1 MQTNDKP
8 SSTNHNEIQF
18 SSIPVHSTA
27 TLVKACVAASAIAA
41 LVLVTAI
48 LPAEYNID
56 PTGIGK
62 ALGLTEISQAALSNE
77 VPAVELQAPD
87 NSASSVKSGDS
98 VFVFGQARP
107 VTSKEIANA
116 PSVARIAKSRQT
128 SGVRSDTVK
137 INIPAGKGLEYK
149 LLMDEFVH
157 LEYEWST
164 GGKALYFDF
173 HGEPKG
179 DTTGYFESF
188 SITTADKMKGSLT
201 TPFAGA
207 HGWYWKNNTDSPII
221 VTLSTTGDYTIKG

>member
-1 MQTNDKP
+1 MKTKEGL
-8 SSTNHNEIQF
+8 SSKNHNETSF
-18 SSIPVHSTA
+18 NSIPVHSTV
-27 TLVKACVAASAIAA
+27 TLIKASVVASVIAA
-41 LVLVTAI
+41 FVLVTAI

-62 ALGLTEISQAALSNE
+62 ALGLTEISQAASNGGTK
-77 VPAVELQAPD
+77 AVEIEAPD
-87 NSASSVKSGDS
+87 NGASSAKSS
-98 VFVFGQARP
+98 ETIFVFGQTGP
-107 VTSKEIANA
+107 VMTEQMANA
-116 PSVARIAKSRQT
+116 PSVAEIAQARQT
-128 SGVRSDTVK
+128 PGVRSDTVK

-164 GGKALYFDF
+164 DGAELYFDF

-188 SITTADKMKGSLT
+188 SITTSDKMKGSLT

-207 HGWYWKNNTDSPII
+207 HGWYWKNKTNSPIT
-221 VTLSTTGDYTIKG
+221 VTLSTTGDYSIKG

>member
-1 MQTNDKP
+1 MKNNDKT
-8 SSTNHNEIQF
+8 SSTNHNETLF
-18 SSIPVHSTA
+18 NSIPVHSIA
-27 TLVKACVAASAIAA
+27 TLVKASVAASAIAA
-41 LVLVTAI
+41 VILVTAI

-62 ALGLTEISQAALSNE
+62 ALGLTQIAEAAS
-77 VPAVELQAPD
+77 VTPDIAV
-87 NSASSVKSGDS
+87 SGS
-98 VFVFGQARP
+98 ETVFAFGQATP
-107 VTSKEIANA
+107 VTSKEMANA
-116 PSVARIAKSRQT
+116 PSIALIAQARQT
-128 SGVRSDTVK
+128 PGVRSDTVK

-164 GGKALYFDF
+164 GGEELYFDF

-188 SITTADKMKGSLT
+188 SITTSDKMKGSLT

-207 HGWYWKNNTDSPII
+207 HGWYWKNKTSSAII
-221 VTLSTTGDYTIKG
+221 VTLSTTGDYSIKG

>member
-1 MQTNDKP
+1 MKNNDKP
-8 SSTNHNEIQF
+8 SSKNHNETLF
-18 SSIPVHSTA
+18 NSIPVHSIA
-27 TLVKACVAASAIAA
+27 TLVKASVAASAIAA
-41 LVLVTAI
+41 VILVTAI

-62 ALGLTEISQAALSNE
+62 ALGLTQIAEAAS
-77 VPAVELQAPD
+77 VTPDIAV
-87 NSASSVKSGDS
+87 SGS
-98 VFVFGQARP
+98 ETVFTFGQATP
-107 VTSKEIANA
+107 VTSKEMANA
-116 PSVARIAKSRQT
+116 PSVALIAQARQT
-128 SGVRSDTVK
+128 PGVRSDTVK

-164 GGKALYFDF
+164 GGEELYFDF

-188 SITTADKMKGSLT
+188 SITTSDKMKGSLT

-207 HGWYWKNNTDSPII
+207 HGWYWKNKTSSPII
-221 VTLSTTGDYTIKG
+221 VTLSTTGDYSIKG

>member
-1 MQTNDKP
+1 MKNNDKT
-8 SSTNHNEIQF
+8 SSTNHNETLF
-18 SSIPVHSTA
+18 NSIPVHSIA
-27 TLVKACVAASAIAA
+27 TLVKASVAASAIAA
-41 LVLVTAI
+41 VILVTAI

-62 ALGLTEISQAALSNE
+62 ALGLTQIAEAAS
-77 VPAVELQAPD
+77 VSPDIAV
-87 NSASSVKSGDS
+87 SGS
-98 VFVFGQARP
+98 ETVFAFGQATP
-107 VTSKEIANA
+107 VTSKEMANA
-116 PSVARIAKSRQT
+116 PSVALIAQARQT
-128 SGVRSDTVK
+128 PGVRSDTVK

-164 GGKALYFDF
+164 GGEELYFDF

-221 VTLSTTGDYTIKG
+221 VTLWTTGDYTIKG

>member
-1 MQTNDKP
+1 MKINDKP
-8 SSTNHNEIQF
+8 SSTNQTETLFN
-18 SSIPVHSTA
+18 SIPVHTTA
-27 TLVKACVAASAIAA
+27 TLVKASVAASAIAA
-41 LVLVTAI
+41 VILVTAI

-62 ALGLTEISQAALSNE
+62 ALGLTQIAEAAS
-77 VPAVELQAPD
+77 VTPDVAV
-87 NSASSVKSGDS
+87 SGGET
-98 VFVFGQARP
+98 VFAFGQATP
-107 VTSKEIANA
+107 VTSKEMANA
-116 PSVARIAKSRQT
+116 PSVALIAQARQT
-128 SGVRSDTVK
+128 PGVRSDTVK

-164 GGKALYFDF
+164 GGEELYFDF

-188 SITTADKMKGSLT
+188 SITTSDKMKGSLT

-207 HGWYWKNNTDSPII
+207 HGWYWKNKTDAAII
-221 VTLSTTGDYTIKG
+221 VTLSTTGDYSIKG